1 MLVIETTPRTYY
13 TDMSSLGRVITQI
26 PVEDLEFIWSQVKPQ
41 IEKALDGSY
50 SSYDI
55 LEYIKQNRMQLWISW
70 NDGIEASFVTE
81 VCDYPQL
88 RVLRW
93 VLAGGSNMES
103 WLDLVTSKVE
113 DWAKRNNCQRLEI
126 VGRKGWTKVLRDYEP
141 QAVYFV
147 KELK

>member
-1 MLVIETTPRTYY
+1 MDLVQVQEHLN
-13 TDMSSLGRVITQI
+13 MSSLGRVITQV
-26 PVEDLEFIWSQVKPQ
+26 PVEDLEFIWSQVRPQ

-88 RVLRW
+88 RVMRW

-126 VGRKGWTKVLRDYEP
+126 VGRKGWTKVLRDYKP

>member
-1 MLVIETTPRTYY
+1 
-13 TDMSSLGRVITQI
+13 MSSLGRVVTQV
-26 PVEDLEFIWSQVKPQ
+26 PVEDLEFIWPQVKAQ
-41 IEKALDGSY
+41 LEKALDGSY

-81 VCDYPQL
+81 VCDYPQM
-88 RVLRW
+88 RVMRW

-103 WLDLVTSKVE
+103 WLDLVASKVE

-126 VGRKGWTKVLRDYEP
+126 VGRKGWTKVLRDYKP

-147 KELK
+147 KELT

>member
-13 TDMSSLGRVITQI
+13 TDMSSLGRVITQV
-26 PVEDLEFIWSQVKPQ
+26 PVEDLEFIWLQVKPQ

-88 RVLRW
+88 RVMRW

-113 DWAKRNNCQRLEI
+113 DWAKKNNCQRLEI
-126 VGRKGWTKVLRDYEP
+126 VGRKGWTKVLSDYEP

>member
-1 MLVIETTPRTYY
+1 
-13 TDMSSLGRVITQI
+13 MSSLGRVITQV

-88 RVLRW
+88 RVMRW

-147 KELK
+147 KEIK

>member
-1 MLVIETTPRTYY
+1 MDLVQAQEHLN
-13 TDMSSLGRVITQI
+13 MSSLGRVITQV

-126 VGRKGWTKVLRDYEP
+126 VGRKGWTKVLRDYKP

>member
-1 MLVIETTPRTYY
+1 
-13 TDMSSLGRVITQI
+13 MSSLGRVITQV

>member
-1 MLVIETTPRTYY
+1 
-13 TDMSSLGRVITQI
+13 MSSLGRVITQV

-88 RVLRW
+88 RVMRW

>member
-1 MLVIETTPRTYY
+1 MDLVQVQEHLN
-13 TDMSSLGRVITQI
+13 MSSLGRVITQV
-26 PVEDLEFIWSQVKPQ
+26 PVEDLEFIWSQVRPQ

>member
-1 MLVIETTPRTYY
+1 MDLIQVQEHLN
-13 TDMSSLGRVITQI
+13 MSSLGRVITQV
-26 PVEDLEFIWSQVKPQ
+26 PVEDLEFIWSQVRPQ

-88 RVLRW
+88 RVMRW

>member
-1 MLVIETTPRTYY
+1 
-13 TDMSSLGRVITQI
+13 MSSLGRVITQVPI
-26 PVEDLEFIWSQVKPQ
+26 EDLEFIWSQVKPQ

-88 RVLRW
+88 RVMRW

-113 DWAKRNNCQRLEI
+113 DWARRNNCQRLEI

>member
-1 MLVIETTPRTYY
+1 
-13 TDMSSLGRVITQI
+13 MSSLGRVITQV
-26 PVEDLEFIWSQVKPQ
+26 PVEDLEFIWSQVKLQ

-81 VCDYPQL
+81 VCDYHQL
-88 RVLRW
+88 RVMRW

>member
-1 MLVIETTPRTYY
+1 MDLVQVQEHLN
-13 TDMSSLGRVITQI
+13 MSSLGRVITQV

-126 VGRKGWTKVLRDYEP
+126 VGRKGWTKVLRDYKP

>member
-1 MLVIETTPRTYY
+1 MDLIQVQEHLN
-13 TDMSSLGRVITQI
+13 MSSLGRVITQV
-26 PVEDLEFIWSQVKPQ
+26 PVEDLEFIWSQVRPQ

-88 RVLRW
+88 RVMRW

-126 VGRKGWTKVLRDYEP
+126 VGRKGWTKVLRDYKP

>member
-1 MLVIETTPRTYY
+1 MDLVQAQEHLN
-13 TDMSSLGRVITQI
+13 MSSLGRVITQV
-26 PVEDLEFIWSQVKPQ
+26 PVEDLEFIWSQVRPQ

>member
-1 MLVIETTPRTYY
+1 
-13 TDMSSLGRVITQI
+13 MSSLGRVITQV

-81 VCDYPQL
+81 VCDYPQM

>member
-13 TDMSSLGRVITQI
+13 TDMSSLGRVITQV

>member
-1 MLVIETTPRTYY
+1 
-13 TDMSSLGRVITQI
+13 MSSLGRVITQV

-88 RVLRW
+88 RVMRW

-103 WLDLVTSKVE
+103 WLELVTSKVE

>member
-1 MLVIETTPRTYY
+1 MDLDQLQEHLN
-13 TDMSSLGRVITQI
+13 MSSLGRVITQV

-88 RVLRW
+88 RVMRW
-93 VLAGGSNMES
+93 VLAGGSNMEL

-126 VGRKGWTKVLRDYEP
+126 VGRKGWNKVLRDYKP

>member
-1 MLVIETTPRTYY
+1 MDLVQVQEHLN
-13 TDMSSLGRVITQI
+13 MSSLGRVITQV
-26 PVEDLEFIWSQVKPQ
+26 PVEDLEFIWSQVRPQ

-126 VGRKGWTKVLRDYEP
+126 VGRKGWTKVLRDYKP

>member
-1 MLVIETTPRTYY
+1 
-13 TDMSSLGRVITQI
+13 MSSLGRVITQV

-147 KELK
+147 KEIK

>member
-1 MLVIETTPRTYY
+1 MDLVQVQEHLN
-13 TDMSSLGRVITQI
+13 MSSLGRVITQV

-88 RVLRW
+88 RVMRW

>member
-1 MLVIETTPRTYY
+1 
-13 TDMSSLGRVITQI
+13 MSSLGRVITQV
-26 PVEDLEFIWSQVKPQ
+26 PVEDLEFIWSQVRPQ

-88 RVLRW
+88 RVMRW

>member
-1 MLVIETTPRTYY
+1 
-13 TDMSSLGRVITQI
+13 MSSLGRVITQV
-26 PVEDLEFIWSQVKPQ
+26 PVEDLEFIWSQVRPQ

-88 RVLRW
+88 RVMRW

-126 VGRKGWTKVLRDYEP
+126 VGRKGWTKVLRDYKP

>member
-1 MLVIETTPRTYY
+1 
-13 TDMSSLGRVITQI
+13 MSSLGRVITQV
-26 PVEDLEFIWSQVKPQ
+26 PVEDLEFIWSQVRPQ

-126 VGRKGWTKVLRDYEP
+126 VGRKGWTKVLRDYKP

>member
-13 TDMSSLGRVITQI
+13 TNMSSLGRVITQV

>member
-1 MLVIETTPRTYY
+1 
-13 TDMSSLGRVITQI
+13 MSSLGRVITQV

-88 RVLRW
+88 RVMRW

-113 DWAKRNNCQRLEI
+113 DWAKKNNCQRLEI

>member
-1 MLVIETTPRTYY
+1 MDLIQVQEHLN
-13 TDMSSLGRVITQI
+13 MSSLGRVITQV
-26 PVEDLEFIWSQVKPQ
+26 PVEDLEFIWSQVRPQ

>member
-13 TDMSSLGRVITQI
+13 TDMSSLGRVITQV

-88 RVLRW
+88 RVMRW

>member
-1 MLVIETTPRTYY
+1 MDLIQVQEHLN
-13 TDMSSLGRVITQI
+13 MSSLGRVITQV
-26 PVEDLEFIWSQVKPQ
+26 PVEDLEFIWSQVRPQ

-126 VGRKGWTKVLRDYEP
+126 VGRKGWTKVLRDYKP

>member
-1 MLVIETTPRTYY
+1 
-13 TDMSSLGRVITQI
+13 MSSLGRVITQV

-113 DWAKRNNCQRLEI
+113 DWAKKNNCQRLEI

>member
-1 MLVIETTPRTYY
+1 MDLVQVQEHLN
-13 TDMSSLGRVITQI
+13 MSSLGRVITQV

-126 VGRKGWTKVLRDYEP
+126 VGRKGWTKVLRDYKT

>member
-1 MLVIETTPRTYY
+1 MLILTETIYN
-13 TDMSSLGRVITQI
+13 TDMSSLGRVVTQV
-26 PVEDLEFIWSQVKPQ
+26 PVEDLEFIWPQVKAQ
-41 IEKALDGSY
+41 LEKALDGSY

-55 LEYIKQNRMQLWISW
+55 LTYIKENRMQLWISW

-81 VCDYPQL
+81 VCDYPQM
-88 RVLRW
+88 RVMRW

-103 WLDLVTSKVE
+103 WLTLLTEKVE
-113 DWAKRNNCQRLEI
+113 NWAKKNKCQRLEI

-147 KELK
+147 KELT

>member
-1 MLVIETTPRTYY
+1 MDLVQAQEHLN
-13 TDMSSLGRVITQI
+13 MSSLGRVITQV

-93 VLAGGSNMES
+93 VLAGGSNME
-103 WLDLVTSKVE
+103 
-113 DWAKRNNCQRLEI
+113 
-126 VGRKGWTKVLRDYEP
+126 
-141 QAVYFV
+141 
-147 KELK
+147 

>member
-1 MLVIETTPRTYY
+1 
-13 TDMSSLGRVITQI
+13 MSSLGRVITQV

-88 RVLRW
+88 RVMRW

-126 VGRKGWTKVLRDYEP
+126 VGRKGWTKVLRDYKP